1 MLLFVAV
8 QLIIQIYIHLIIVL
22 MAQ

>member
-8 QLIIQIYIHLIIVL
+8 QLIIKIY
-22 MAQ
+22 A